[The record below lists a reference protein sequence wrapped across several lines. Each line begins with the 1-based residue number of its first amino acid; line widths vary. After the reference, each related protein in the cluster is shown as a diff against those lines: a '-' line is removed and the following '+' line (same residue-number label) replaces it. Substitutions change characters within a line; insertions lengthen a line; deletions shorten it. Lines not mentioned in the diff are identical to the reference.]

1 MRMADRSSEPSGW
14 AVGWTYF
21 AGMMMI
27 LIGFF
32 HVIAG
37 FVAIV
42 NDQFYVATEEY
53 IFQFDTS
60 TWGWIHLI
68 LGIVVL
74 LAGFGLFSGSVAA
87 RTVGTIV
94 ALLSAIAAF
103 AWLPYFPVWAIVIIA
118 AAVSVIWALTAH
130 GRDVTRY

>member
-1 MRMADRSSEPSGW
+1 MADRSSEPSGW

-42 NDQFYVATEEY
+42 NDQFYVATKEY

-68 LGIVVL
+68 LGVVVL

-94 ALLSAIAAF
+94 ALISATAAF

-118 AAVSVIWALTAH
+118 VAVSVIWALTTH

>member
-14 AVGWTYF
+14 AVGWTFF

-37 FVAIV
+37 FVAIL
-42 NDQFYVATEEY
+42 NDQFYVATKEY

-68 LGIVVL
+68 LGVVVL

>member
-1 MRMADRSSEPSGW
+1 MAERPREPSGW
-14 AVGWTYF
+14 AVGFTYF
-21 AGMMMI
+21 AGMMMVM
-27 LIGFF
+27 IGAF
-32 HVIAG
+32 HIIAG
-37 FVAIV
+37 FIGIV
-42 NDQFYVATEEY
+42 DDQFYVATKEY
-53 IFQFDTS
+53 LLQFDTT

-74 LAGFGLFSGSVAA
+74 LAGVGVFSGSVAA

-103 AWLPYFPVWAIVIIA
+103 AWLPYYPVWAIVIIA
-118 AAVSVIWALTAH
+118 LAVSVIWALTTH